1 MLTHECKGNAS
12 YKHLSIKQENIDLYY
27 KNKPR
32 IFATVPLNHFKSFI
46 EDSKV
51 ISQFIADNDKE
62 PCWDGHL
69 YLYADG
75 IRDKEHLQG
84 RVPIQIKGTEVGR
97 FVTKKWKFKLEKAD
111 LKAYLEEPTFFIVCQ
126 VKKDS
131 KERMLFFRELLPD
144 LVNKLL
150 RDMGKNA
157 TRMTLFHPLTED
169 LKEFE
174 DQLMVFLSNSK
185 KMISFA
191 HSKLL
196 SMEEALKKGIKDFSF
211 IAPSKYTDRLQL
223 MKYLSTHS
231 SYIYAK
237 ISKEL
242 DVDMPLSNGP
252 GRFIFQRED
261 DSEVR
266 VGDKVYFKG
275 YHNEIKDGRIIIK
288 IGNVM
293 TINMPMDNTDMK
305 QATVKLTT
313 KAKYLKESI
322 NEAEF
327 GVALNDTGVLSV
339 GMLDLQMKVHEKE
352 YVEELRQKLIRW
364 KELDNMLETLHVT
377 KPFDLTAI
385 TDDQGK
391 LIDLLIE
398 TVGKG
403 NMVNLPGQEATLL
416 LLEIGNIKLLLWCAI
431 GKDGMCAIGDFFDRS
446 IRIAYKISE
455 DETINVSPY
464 SYLQLDKLWEKVD
477 NIDFDNIISSAEE
490 AARQHKYCYM
500 MSNYD
505 VLAMIT
511 AADAL
516 EKTDVERSKK
526 LLEEALKLNDWLI
539 GKEPK
544 DEMRPLHII
553 NKMQIMKRQ
562 RELTADERQM
572 LEDMLNDEFAG
583 DMVKAGVY
591 LLLDRQEEFQQ
602 LFETMQEGE
611 KKSLKEF
618 PIWRFVRESEG
629 V

>member
-1 MLTHECKGNAS
+1 MKIGVKMKKVKDA
-12 YKHLSIKQENIDLYY
+12 IDT
-27 KNKPR
+27 KAIEEK
-32 IFATVPLNHFKSFI
+32 ALNHFKSFI

-339 GMLDLQMKVHEKE
+339 GMLNLQMKVHEKE

-364 KELDNMLETLHVT
+364 KELDNVLEKLHVT

-398 TVGKG
+398 TVGNG
-403 NMVNLPGQEATLL
+403 NMVNLPGQETTLL
-416 LLEIGNIKLLLWCAI
+416 LLEIGNIKLLLWCAV

-446 IRIAYKISE
+446 IRIVYKISE

-490 AARQHKYCYM
+490 AARQHEYCYM

-526 LLEEALKLNDWLI
+526 LLEEALKLDEWLI

-562 RELTADERQM
+562 RELTADERQT

-602 LFETMQEGE
+602 LFETMQEDE
-611 KKSLKEF
+611 KKSVKEF
-618 PIWRFVRESEG
+618 PIWRFVR
-629 V
+629 

>member
-1 MLTHECKGNAS
+1 MEKMKKA
-12 YKHLSIKQENIDLYY
+12 IDT
-27 KNKPR
+27 KAIEEK
-32 IFATVPLNHFKSFI
+32 ALNHFKSFI

-75 IRDKEHLQG
+75 IKDKEHLQG
-84 RVPIQIKGTEVGR
+84 RVPVQIKGTEVDS
-97 FVTKKWKFKLEKAD
+97 FITKKWKYKLEKAD

-131 KERMLFFRELLPD
+131 KDRMLFCRELLPN

-150 RDMGKNA
+150 RDMGKNE
-157 TRMTLFHPLTED
+157 TRKTLFHPLTDD

-191 HSKLL
+191 HSNLL
-196 SMEEALKKGIKDFSF
+196 SMEEALKKGVKEFSF
-211 IAPSKYTDRLQL
+211 IVPAKYADRLQL

-252 GRFIFQRED
+252 GRFIFQRD
-261 DSEVR
+261 DDGEVR
-266 VGDKVYFKG
+266 VGDRVYFKG
-275 YHNEIKDGRIIIK
+275 YHNEIKEGRIIIK

-293 TINMPMDNTDMK
+293 TINMPMDNMDME

-327 GVALNDTGVLSV
+327 GVALNDTGVLSL
-339 GMLDLQMKVHEKE
+339 GKLDLQMNVHEKE
-352 YVEELRQKLIRW
+352 YVEELRQKLMRW
-364 KELDNMLETLHVT
+364 KELENVLDKLHVT

-385 TDDQGK
+385 TDGQGK

-403 NMVNLPGQEATLL
+403 NMVNLPGQESTLL
-416 LLEIGNIKLLLWCAI
+416 FWEISNIKLLLWCAV

-477 NIDFDNIISSAEE
+477 NIDFDSIIASAEE
-490 AARQHKYCYM
+490 AARQHEYCYM

-526 LLEEALKLNDWLI
+526 LLEEALKLDEWLI
-539 GKEPK
+539 EKEIK
-544 DEMRPLHII
+544 DKMKPLHII
-553 NKMQIMKRQ
+553 NKMQILKRQ
-562 RELTADERQM
+562 RELTADERQT
-572 LEDMLNDEFAG
+572 LEDMLNEEFAE

-591 LLLDRQEEFQQ
+591 LLLDRQEDFQQ
-602 LFETMQEGE
+602 LFEKMQEDE
-611 KKSLKEF
+611 KKSVKEF
-618 PIWRFVRESEG
+618 PIWKFVRESEG
-629 V
+629 M

>member
-1 MLTHECKGNAS
+1 M
-12 YKHLSIKQENIDLYY
+12 
-27 KNKPR
+27 
-32 IFATVPLNHFKSFI
+32 
-46 EDSKV
+46 

-196 SMEEALKKGIKDFSF
+196 SMEEVLKKGIKDFSF

-242 DVDMPLSNGP
+242 EVDMPLSNGP

-398 TVGKG
+398 TVGNG
-403 NMVNLPGQEATLL
+403 NMVNLPGQETTLL

-602 LFETMQEGE
+602 LFETMQEDE

>member
-1 MLTHECKGNAS
+1 M
-12 YKHLSIKQENIDLYY
+12 
-27 KNKPR
+27 
-32 IFATVPLNHFKSFI
+32 
-46 EDSKV
+46 

-196 SMEEALKKGIKDFSF
+196 SMEEVLKKGIKDFSF

-242 DVDMPLSNGP
+242 EVDMPLSNGP

-403 NMVNLPGQEATLL
+403 NMVNLPVQEATLL

-431 GKDGMCAIGDFFDRS
+431 GKDGMCAIDDFFDRS

-602 LFETMQEGE
+602 LFETMQEDE

>member
-1 MLTHECKGNAS
+1 MKEAVDTKAIEEKA
-12 YKHLSIKQENIDLYY
+12 
-27 KNKPR
+27 
-32 IFATVPLNHFKSFI
+32 LNHFKSFI

-75 IRDKEHLQG
+75 IKDKEHLQG
-84 RVPIQIKGTEVGR
+84 RVPVQIKGTEVDS
-97 FVTKKWKFKLEKAD
+97 FVTKKWKYKLEKDD

-131 KERMLFFRELLPD
+131 KDRMLFFRELLPD

-150 RDMGKNA
+150 RDMGKNE
-157 TRMTLFHPLTED
+157 TRKTLFHPLTDD

-191 HSKLL
+191 HSNLL
-196 SMEEALKKGIKDFSF
+196 SMEEALKKGIKEFSF
-211 IAPSKYTDRLQL
+211 IVPTKYADRLQL

-252 GRFIFQRED
+252 GRFIFQRD
-261 DSEVR
+261 DDGEVR
-266 VGDKVYFKG
+266 VGDRVYFKG
-275 YHNEIKDGRIIIK
+275 YHNEIKEGRIIIK

-293 TINMPMDNTDMK
+293 TINMPMDNTDME
-305 QATVKLTT
+305 QTTVKLTT

-339 GMLDLQMKVHEKE
+339 GNLDLKMNVHEKE
-352 YVEELRQKLIRW
+352 YVEELRQKLMRW
-364 KELDNMLETLHVT
+364 KELDNVLDKLHVT

-385 TDDQGK
+385 TDGQGK

-403 NMVNLPGQEATLL
+403 NMVNLPGQETTLL
-416 LLEIGNIKLLLWCAI
+416 FGEIGNIKLLLWCAV

-477 NIDFDNIISSAEE
+477 NIDFESIIASAEE
-490 AARQHKYCYM
+490 AARQHEYCYM

-526 LLEEALKLNDWLI
+526 LLEEALKLDEWLI
-539 GKEPK
+539 EKEINDK
-544 DEMRPLHII
+544 MRPLHII
-553 NKMQIMKRQ
+553 NKMQILKRQ
-562 RELTADERQM
+562 RELTADERQT
-572 LEDMLNDEFAG
+572 LEDMLNEEFAE

-591 LLLDRQEEFQQ
+591 LLLDRQGDFQQ
-602 LFETMQEGE
+602 LFEKMQEDE
-611 KKSLKEF
+611 KKSVKEF

-629 V
+629 M

>member
-1 MLTHECKGNAS
+1 MKIGVKMEKVKDA
-12 YKHLSIKQENIDLYY
+12 IDT
-27 KNKPR
+27 KAIEEK
-32 IFATVPLNHFKSFI
+32 ALNHFKSFI

-196 SMEEALKKGIKDFSF
+196 SMEEALKKGVKEFSF
-211 IAPSKYTDRLQL
+211 IAPSKYVDRLQL

-252 GRFIFQRED
+252 GRFIFQRD
-261 DSEVR
+261 DDGEVR

-293 TINMPMDNTDMK
+293 TINMPMDNTDVE

-339 GMLDLQMKVHEKE
+339 GMLNLQMKVHEKE

-364 KELDNMLETLHVT
+364 KELDNVLEKLHVT

-398 TVGKG
+398 TVGNG
-403 NMVNLPGQEATLL
+403 NMVNLPGQETTLL
-416 LLEIGNIKLLLWCAI
+416 LLEIGNIKLLLWCAV

-490 AARQHKYCYM
+490 AARQHEYCYM

-526 LLEEALKLNDWLI
+526 LLEEALKLDEWLI

-562 RELTADERQM
+562 RELTADERQT
-572 LEDMLNDEFAG
+572 LEDMLNNEFAG

-602 LFETMQEGE
+602 LFETMQEDE
-611 KKSLKEF
+611 KKSVKEF

>member
-1 MLTHECKGNAS
+1 
-12 YKHLSIKQENIDLYY
+12 
-27 KNKPR
+27 
-32 IFATVPLNHFKSFI
+32 
-46 EDSKV
+46 
-51 ISQFIADNDKE
+51 
-62 PCWDGHL
+62 
-69 YLYADG
+69 
-75 IRDKEHLQG
+75 
-84 RVPIQIKGTEVGR
+84 
-97 FVTKKWKFKLEKAD
+97 
-111 LKAYLEEPTFFIVCQ
+111 
-126 VKKDS
+126 
-131 KERMLFFRELLPD
+131 
-144 LVNKLL
+144 
-150 RDMGKNA
+150 
-157 TRMTLFHPLTED
+157 
-169 LKEFE
+169 
-174 DQLMVFLSNSK
+174 
-185 KMISFA
+185 
-191 HSKLL
+191 
-196 SMEEALKKGIKDFSF
+196 
-211 IAPSKYTDRLQL
+211 
-223 MKYLSTHS
+223 
-231 SYIYAK
+231 
-237 ISKEL
+237 
-242 DVDMPLSNGP
+242 
-252 GRFIFQRED
+252 
-261 DSEVR
+261 
-266 VGDKVYFKG
+266 
-275 YHNEIKDGRIIIK
+275 
-288 IGNVM
+288 
-293 TINMPMDNTDMK
+293 
-305 QATVKLTT
+305 
-313 KAKYLKESI
+313 
-322 NEAEF
+322 
-327 GVALNDTGVLSV
+327 
-339 GMLDLQMKVHEKE
+339 
-352 YVEELRQKLIRW
+352 
-364 KELDNMLETLHVT
+364 
-377 KPFDLTAI
+377 
-385 TDDQGK
+385 
-391 LIDLLIE
+391 
-398 TVGKG
+398 
-403 NMVNLPGQEATLL
+403 MVNLPGQEATLL

>member
-1 MLTHECKGNAS
+1 MKIGVKMKKVKDA
-12 YKHLSIKQENIDLYY
+12 IDT
-27 KNKPR
+27 KAIEEK
-32 IFATVPLNHFKSFI
+32 ALNHFKSFI

-261 DSEVR
+261 DDSEVR

-364 KELDNMLETLHVT
+364 KELDNVLETLHVT

-572 LEDMLNDEFAG
+572 LEDMLNDEFAE

-602 LFETMQEGE
+602 LFETMQEDE

>member
-1 MLTHECKGNAS
+1 MKE
-12 YKHLSIKQENIDLYY
+12 
-27 KNKPR
+27 
-32 IFATVPLNHFKSFI
+32 TVDTKAIEEKALNHFKSFI

-75 IRDKEHLQG
+75 IKDKEHLQG
-84 RVPIQIKGTEVGR
+84 RVPVQIKGTEVDS
-97 FVTKKWKFKLEKAD
+97 FVTKKWKYKLEKAD
-111 LKAYLEEPTFFIVCQ
+111 LKVYLEEPTFFIVCQ
-126 VKKDS
+126 VKRDS
-131 KERMLFFRELLPD
+131 KDRMLFFRELLPD

-150 RDMGKNA
+150 RDMGKNE
-157 TRMTLFHPLTED
+157 TRKTLFHPLTDD

-191 HSKLL
+191 HSNLL
-196 SMEEALKKGIKDFSF
+196 SMEEALKKGIKEFSF
-211 IAPSKYTDRLQL
+211 IVPTKYADRLQL

-252 GRFIFQRED
+252 GRFIFQRD
-261 DSEVR
+261 DDGEVR
-266 VGDKVYFKG
+266 VGDRVYFKG
-275 YHNEIKDGRIIIK
+275 YHNEIKEGRIIIK

-293 TINMPMDNTDMK
+293 TINMPMDNTDME
-305 QATVKLTT
+305 QTTVKLIT

-339 GMLDLQMKVHEKE
+339 GKLDLKMNVHEKE
-352 YVEELRQKLIRW
+352 YVEELRQKLMRW
-364 KELDNMLETLHVT
+364 KELDNVLDKLHVT

-385 TDDQGK
+385 TDGQGK

-403 NMVNLPGQEATLL
+403 NMVNLPGQETTLL
-416 LLEIGNIKLLLWCAI
+416 FLEIGNIKLLLWCAV

-446 IRIAYKISE
+446 IRIAYKLSE

-477 NIDFDNIISSAEE
+477 NIDFDSIIASAKE
-490 AARQHKYCYM
+490 AARQHEYCYM

-516 EKTDVERSKK
+516 EKTDMERSKK
-526 LLEEALKLNDWLI
+526 LLEEALKLDEWLI
-539 GKEPK
+539 EKEIK
-544 DEMRPLHII
+544 DKMRPLHII
-553 NKMQIMKRQ
+553 NKMQILKRQ
-562 RELTADERQM
+562 RELTADERQT
-572 LEDMLNDEFAG
+572 LEDMLNEEFAE

-591 LLLDRQEEFQQ
+591 LLLDRQEDFQQ
-602 LFETMQEGE
+602 LFEKMQEDE
-611 KKSLKEF
+611 KKSVKEF

-629 V
+629 M

>member
-1 MLTHECKGNAS
+1 MKEAVDTKAIEEKA
-12 YKHLSIKQENIDLYY
+12 
-27 KNKPR
+27 
-32 IFATVPLNHFKSFI
+32 LNHFKSFI

-75 IRDKEHLQG
+75 IKDKEHLQG
-84 RVPIQIKGTEVGR
+84 RVPVQIKGTEVDS
-97 FVTKKWKFKLEKAD
+97 FVTKKWKYKLEKAD

-126 VKKDS
+126 VKRDS
-131 KERMLFFRELLPD
+131 KDRMLFFRELLPD

-150 RDMGKNA
+150 RDMGKNE
-157 TRMTLFHPLTED
+157 TRKTLFHPLTDD

-185 KMISFA
+185 KMIGFA
-191 HSKLL
+191 HSNLL
-196 SMEEALKKGIKDFSF
+196 SMEEALKKGIKEFSF
-211 IAPSKYTDRLQL
+211 IVPTKYADRLQL

-252 GRFIFQRED
+252 GRFIFQRD
-261 DSEVR
+261 DDGEVR
-266 VGDKVYFKG
+266 VGDRVYFKG
-275 YHNEIKDGRIIIK
+275 YHNEIKEGRIIIK

-293 TINMPMDNTDMK
+293 TINMPMDNTDME
-305 QATVKLTT
+305 QTTVKLIT

-327 GVALNDTGVLSV
+327 GVALNETGVLSV
-339 GMLDLQMKVHEKE
+339 GKLDLKMNVHEKE
-352 YVEELRQKLIRW
+352 YVEELRQKLMRW
-364 KELDNMLETLHVT
+364 KELDNVLDKLHVT

-385 TDDQGK
+385 TDGQGK

-403 NMVNLPGQEATLL
+403 NMVNLPGQETTLL
-416 LLEIGNIKLLLWCAI
+416 FWEIGNIKLLLWCAV

-477 NIDFDNIISSAEE
+477 NIDFDSIIASAEE
-490 AARQHKYCYM
+490 AARQHEYCYM

-526 LLEEALKLNDWLI
+526 LLEEALKLDEWLI
-539 GKEPK
+539 EKEIK
-544 DEMRPLHII
+544 DKMRPLHII
-553 NKMQIMKRQ
+553 NKMQILKRQ
-562 RELTADERQM
+562 RELTADERQT
-572 LEDMLNDEFAG
+572 LEDMLNEEFAK

-591 LLLDRQEEFQQ
+591 LLLDRQGDFQQ
-602 LFETMQEGE
+602 IFEKMQEDE
-611 KKSLKEF
+611 KKSVKEF

-629 V
+629 M

>member
-1 MLTHECKGNAS
+1 MEKMKEAVDTKAIEEKA
-12 YKHLSIKQENIDLYY
+12 
-27 KNKPR
+27 
-32 IFATVPLNHFKSFI
+32 LNHFKSFI

-75 IRDKEHLQG
+75 IKDKEHLQG
-84 RVPIQIKGTEVGR
+84 RVPVQIKGTEVDS
-97 FVTKKWKFKLEKAD
+97 FVTKKWKYKLEKAD

-126 VKKDS
+126 VKRDS
-131 KERMLFFRELLPD
+131 KDRMLFFRELLPD

-150 RDMGKNA
+150 RDMGKNE
-157 TRMTLFHPLTED
+157 TRKTLFHPLTDD

-191 HSKLL
+191 HSNLL
-196 SMEEALKKGIKDFSF
+196 SMEEALKKGIKEFSF
-211 IAPSKYTDRLQL
+211 IVPTKYADRLQL

-252 GRFIFQRED
+252 GRFIFQRD
-261 DSEVR
+261 DDGEVR
-266 VGDKVYFKG
+266 VGDRVYFKG
-275 YHNEIKDGRIIIK
+275 YHNEIKEGRIIIK

-293 TINMPMDNTDMK
+293 TINMPMDNTDME
-305 QATVKLTT
+305 QTTVKLTT

-339 GMLDLQMKVHEKE
+339 GNLDLKMNVHEKE
-352 YVEELRQKLIRW
+352 YVEELRQKLMRW
-364 KELDNMLETLHVT
+364 KELDNVLDKLHVT

-385 TDDQGK
+385 TDGQGK

-403 NMVNLPGQEATLL
+403 NMVNLPGQETTLL
-416 LLEIGNIKLLLWCAI
+416 FWEIGNIKLLLWCAV

-477 NIDFDNIISSAEE
+477 NIDFDSIIASAEE
-490 AARQHKYCYM
+490 AARQHEYCYM

-526 LLEEALKLNDWLI
+526 LLEEALKLDEWLI
-539 GKEPK
+539 EKEIK
-544 DEMRPLHII
+544 DKMRPLHII
-553 NKMQIMKRQ
+553 NKMQILKRQ
-562 RELTADERQM
+562 RELTADERQT
-572 LEDMLNDEFAG
+572 LEDMLNEEFAE

-591 LLLDRQEEFQQ
+591 LLLDRQGDFQQ
-602 LFETMQEGE
+602 LFEKMQEDE
-611 KKSLKEF
+611 KKSVKEF

-629 V
+629 M

>member
-1 MLTHECKGNAS
+1 M
-12 YKHLSIKQENIDLYY
+12 
-27 KNKPR
+27 
-32 IFATVPLNHFKSFI
+32 
-46 EDSKV
+46 

-591 LLLDRQEEFQQ
+591 LLLDRQEEFH
-602 LFETMQEGE
+602 LNSAT
-611 KKSLKEF
+611 L
-618 PIWRFVRESEG
+618 
-629 V
+629 

>member
-1 MLTHECKGNAS
+1 MKIGVKMEKVKDA
-12 YKHLSIKQENIDLYY
+12 IDT
-27 KNKPR
+27 KAIEEK
-32 IFATVPLNHFKSFI
+32 ALNHFKSFI

-196 SMEEALKKGIKDFSF
+196 SMEEALKKGVKEFSF
-211 IAPSKYTDRLQL
+211 IAPSKYVDRLQL

-252 GRFIFQRED
+252 GRFIFQRD
-261 DSEVR
+261 DDGEVR

-293 TINMPMDNTDMK
+293 TINMPMDNTDVE

-322 NEAEF
+322 NETEF

-339 GMLDLQMKVHEKE
+339 GMLNLQMKVHEKE

-364 KELDNMLETLHVT
+364 KELDNVLEKLHVT

-398 TVGKG
+398 TVGNG
-403 NMVNLPGQEATLL
+403 NMVNLPGQETTLL
-416 LLEIGNIKLLLWCAI
+416 LLEIGNIKLLLWCAV

-490 AARQHKYCYM
+490 AARQHEYCYM

-526 LLEEALKLNDWLI
+526 LIEEALKLDEWLI

-562 RELTADERQM
+562 RELTADERQT

-602 LFETMQEGE
+602 LFETMQEDE
-611 KKSLKEF
+611 KKSVKEF

>member
-1 MLTHECKGNAS
+1 MKIGVKMKKVKDA
-12 YKHLSIKQENIDLYY
+12 IDT
-27 KNKPR
+27 KAIEEK
-32 IFATVPLNHFKSFI
+32 ALNHFKSFI

-196 SMEEALKKGIKDFSF
+196 SMEEALKKGVKEFSF
-211 IAPSKYTDRLQL
+211 IAPSKYVDRLQL

-252 GRFIFQRED
+252 GRFIFQRD
-261 DSEVR
+261 DDGEVR

-293 TINMPMDNTDMK
+293 TINMPMDNTDVE

-339 GMLDLQMKVHEKE
+339 GMLNLQMKVHEKE

-364 KELDNMLETLHVT
+364 KELDNVLEKLHVT

-398 TVGKG
+398 TVGNG
-403 NMVNLPGQEATLL
+403 NMVNLPEQETTLL
-416 LLEIGNIKLLLWCAI
+416 LLEIGNIKLLLWCAV

-526 LLEEALKLNDWLI
+526 LLEEALKLDDWLI

-562 RELTADERQM
+562 RELTADERQT

-602 LFETMQEGE
+602 LFETMQEDE
-611 KKSLKEF
+611 KKSVKEF

-629 V
+629 M

>member
-1 MLTHECKGNAS
+1 MKEPVDTKAIEEKA
-12 YKHLSIKQENIDLYY
+12 
-27 KNKPR
+27 
-32 IFATVPLNHFKSFI
+32 LNHFKSFI

-84 RVPIQIKGTEVGR
+84 RVPVQIKGIEVGR
-97 FVTKKWKFKLEKAD
+97 FVTKKWKYKLEKAD

-157 TRMTLFHPLTED
+157 TKKTLFHPLTDD

-191 HSKLL
+191 HSNLL
-196 SMEEALKKGIKDFSF
+196 SMEEALKKGIKEFSF
-211 IAPSKYTDRLQL
+211 IVPTKYADRLQL

-252 GRFIFQRED
+252 GRFIFQRD
-261 DSEVR
+261 DDGEVR
-266 VGDKVYFKG
+266 VGDRVYFKG
-275 YHNEIKDGRIIIK
+275 YHNEIKEGRIIIK

-293 TINMPMDNTDMK
+293 TINMPMDNTDME
-305 QATVKLTT
+305 QTTVKLIT

-339 GMLDLQMKVHEKE
+339 GKLDLKMNVHEKE
-352 YVEELRQKLIRW
+352 YVEELRQKLMRW
-364 KELDNMLETLHVT
+364 KELDNVLDKLHVT

-385 TDDQGK
+385 TDGQGK
-391 LIDLLIE
+391 FIDLLIE

-403 NMVNLPGQEATLL
+403 NMVNLPGQETTLL
-416 LLEIGNIKLLLWCAI
+416 FWEIGNIKLLLWCAV

-477 NIDFDNIISSAEE
+477 NIDFDSIIASAEE
-490 AARQHKYCYM
+490 AARQHEYCYM
-500 MSNYD
+500 MSNHD

-516 EKTDVERSKK
+516 EKTDVERSNK
-526 LLEEALKLNDWLI
+526 LLEEALKLDEWLI
-539 GKEPK
+539 EKEIK
-544 DEMRPLHII
+544 DKMRPLHII
-553 NKMQIMKRQ
+553 NKMQILKRQ
-562 RELTADERQM
+562 RELTADERQT
-572 LEDMLNDEFAG
+572 LEDMLNEEFAE

-591 LLLDRQEEFQQ
+591 LLLDRQGDFQQ
-602 LFETMQEGE
+602 LFEKMQEDE
-611 KKSLKEF
+611 KKSVKEF

-629 V
+629 M

>member
-1 MLTHECKGNAS
+1 MKIGVKMKKVKDA
-12 YKHLSIKQENIDLYY
+12 IDT
-27 KNKPR
+27 KAIEEK
-32 IFATVPLNHFKSFI
+32 ALNHFKSFI

-266 VGDKVYFKG
+266 VGDNVYFKG

-293 TINMPMDNTDMK
+293 TINMPMDNTDVE

-339 GMLDLQMKVHEKE
+339 GMLNLQMKVHEKE

-364 KELDNMLETLHVT
+364 KELDNVLEKLHVT

-398 TVGKG
+398 TVGNG
-403 NMVNLPGQEATLL
+403 NMVNLPGQETTLL
-416 LLEIGNIKLLLWCAI
+416 LLEIGNIKLLLWCAV

-490 AARQHKYCYM
+490 AARQHEYCYM

-526 LLEEALKLNDWLI
+526 LLEEALKLDEWLI

-562 RELTADERQM
+562 RELTADERQT

-602 LFETMQEGE
+602 LFETMQEDE
-611 KKSLKEF
+611 KKSVKEF

>member
-1 MLTHECKGNAS
+1 MKIGVKMKKVKDA
-12 YKHLSIKQENIDLYY
+12 IDT
-27 KNKPR
+27 KAIEEK
-32 IFATVPLNHFKSFI
+32 ALNHFKSFI

-211 IAPSKYTDRLQL
+211 IAPSKYVDRLQL

-252 GRFIFQRED
+252 GRFIFQRD
-261 DSEVR
+261 DDGEVR

-293 TINMPMDNTDMK
+293 TINMPMDNTDVE

-339 GMLDLQMKVHEKE
+339 GMLNLQMKVHEKE

-364 KELDNMLETLHVT
+364 KELDNVLEKLHVT

-398 TVGKG
+398 TVGNG
-403 NMVNLPGQEATLL
+403 NMVNLPGQETTLL
-416 LLEIGNIKLLLWCAI
+416 LLEIGNIKLLLWCAV

-572 LEDMLNDEFAG
+572 LEDMLNDEFAE

-602 LFETMQEGE
+602 LFETMQEDE

-618 PIWRFVRESEG
+618 PIWRFVRESGG

>member
-1 MLTHECKGNAS
+1 MKSGVQMKKVKEA
-12 YKHLSIKQENIDLYY
+12 IDT
-27 KNKPR
+27 KAIEEK
-32 IFATVPLNHFKSFI
+32 ALNHFKSFI
-46 EDSKV
+46 ENSKV
-51 ISQFIADNDKE
+51 ISQFITDNDKE
-62 PCWDGHL
+62 PCWDGQL

-84 RVPIQIKGTEVGR
+84 RVPVQIKGTEVGS
-97 FVTKKWKFKLEKAD
+97 FVTKKWKYKLEKAD

-131 KERMLFFRELLPD
+131 KERMLFFRELLD

-157 TRMTLFHPLTED
+157 TKMTLFHPLTDD

-185 KMISFA
+185 KMISFV
-191 HSKLL
+191 HSNLL

-211 IAPSKYTDRLQL
+211 IAPSKYADRLQL

-252 GRFIFQRED
+252 GRFIFQRD
-261 DSEVR
+261 DDGEVR
-266 VGDKVYFKG
+266 VEDKVYFKG

-293 TINMPMDNTDMK
+293 TINMSMDNTDMG

-313 KAKYLKESI
+313 TAKYLKESI

-364 KELDNMLETLHVT
+364 KELDNVLDKLHVT
-377 KPFDLTAI
+377 KPFDLTTI
-385 TDDQGK
+385 TDSQGE
-391 LIDLLIE
+391 LIGLLIE

-416 LLEIGNIKLLLWCAI
+416 LWEIGNIELLLWCAV
-431 GKDGMCAIGDFFDRS
+431 GKDGMCAIGDFFDMS

-455 DETINVSPY
+455 DETINVTPY

-477 NIDFDNIISSAEE
+477 NVDFDNIIASAEE
-490 AARQHKYCYM
+490 AARQHEYCYM

-516 EKTDVERSKK
+516 EKIDIERSKK
-526 LLEEALKLNDWLI
+526 LLEKALKLNEWLI
-539 GKEPK
+539 EKEPK

-562 RELTADERQM
+562 RELTADECQILENM
-572 LEDMLNDEFAG
+572 LDDEFAE

-591 LLLDRQEEFQQ
+591 LLLDRKEDFQQ
-602 LFETMQEGE
+602 LFEMMQEDE
-611 KKSLKEF
+611 KKSVKGF
-618 PIWRFVRESEG
+618 PIWRFV
-629 V
+629 

>member
-1 MLTHECKGNAS
+1 MKEAVDTKAIEEKA
-12 YKHLSIKQENIDLYY
+12 
-27 KNKPR
+27 
-32 IFATVPLNHFKSFI
+32 LNHFKSFI

-75 IRDKEHLQG
+75 IKDKEHLQG
-84 RVPIQIKGTEVGR
+84 RVPVQIKGTEVDS
-97 FVTKKWKFKLEKAD
+97 FVTKKWKYKLEKAD

-126 VKKDS
+126 VKRDS
-131 KERMLFFRELLPD
+131 KDRMLFFRELLPD

-150 RDMGKNA
+150 RDMGKNE
-157 TRMTLFHPLTED
+157 TRKTLFHPLTDD

-191 HSKLL
+191 HSNLL
-196 SMEEALKKGIKDFSF
+196 SMEEALKKGIKEFSF
-211 IAPSKYTDRLQL
+211 IVPTKYADRLQL
-223 MKYLSTHS
+223 MKYLSTHN

-252 GRFIFQRED
+252 GRFIFQRD
-261 DSEVR
+261 DDGEVR
-266 VGDKVYFKG
+266 VGDRVYFKG
-275 YHNEIKDGRIIIK
+275 YHNEIKEGRIIIK

-293 TINMPMDNTDMK
+293 TINMPMDNTDME
-305 QATVKLTT
+305 QTTVKLIT

-339 GMLDLQMKVHEKE
+339 GKLDLKMNVHEKE
-352 YVEELRQKLIRW
+352 YVEELHQKLMRW
-364 KELDNMLETLHVT
+364 KELDNVLDKLHVT

-385 TDDQGK
+385 TDGQGK

-403 NMVNLPGQEATLL
+403 NMVNLPGQETTLL
-416 LLEIGNIKLLLWCAI
+416 FWEIGNIKLLLWCAV

-477 NIDFDNIISSAEE
+477 NIYFDSIIASAEE
-490 AARQHKYCYM
+490 ASRQHEYCYM

-516 EKTDVERSKK
+516 EKTYVERSKK
-526 LLEEALKLNDWLI
+526 LLEEALKLDEWLI
-539 GKEPK
+539 EKEIK
-544 DEMRPLHII
+544 DKMRPLHII
-553 NKMQIMKRQ
+553 NKMQILKRQ
-562 RELTADERQM
+562 RELTADERQT
-572 LEDMLNDEFAG
+572 LEDMLNEEFAE

-591 LLLDRQEEFQQ
+591 LLLDRQGDFQQ
-602 LFETMQEGE
+602 LYEKMQEDE
-611 KKSLKEF
+611 KKSVKEF

-629 V
+629 M

>member
-1 MLTHECKGNAS
+1 MEKMKEAVDTKAIEEKA
-12 YKHLSIKQENIDLYY
+12 
-27 KNKPR
+27 
-32 IFATVPLNHFKSFI
+32 LNHFKSFI

-75 IRDKEHLQG
+75 IKDKEHLQG
-84 RVPIQIKGTEVGR
+84 RVPVQIKGTEVDS
-97 FVTKKWKFKLEKAD
+97 FVTKKWKYKLEKAD

-126 VKKDS
+126 VKRDS
-131 KERMLFFRELLPD
+131 KDRMLFFRELLPD

-150 RDMGKNA
+150 RDMGKNE
-157 TRMTLFHPLTED
+157 TRKTLFHPLTDD

-191 HSKLL
+191 HSNLL
-196 SMEEALKKGIKDFSF
+196 SMEEALKKGIKEFSF
-211 IAPSKYTDRLQL
+211 IVPTKYADRLQL

-252 GRFIFQRED
+252 GRFIFQRD
-261 DSEVR
+261 DDGEVR
-266 VGDKVYFKG
+266 VGDRVYFKG
-275 YHNEIKDGRIIIK
+275 YHNEIKEGRIIIK

-293 TINMPMDNTDMK
+293 TINMPMDNTDME
-305 QATVKLTT
+305 QTTVKLIT

-339 GMLDLQMKVHEKE
+339 GKLDLKMNVHEKE
-352 YVEELRQKLIRW
+352 YVEELRQKLMRW
-364 KELDNMLETLHVT
+364 KELDNVLDKLHVT

-385 TDDQGK
+385 TDGQGK

-403 NMVNLPGQEATLL
+403 NMVNLPGQETTLL
-416 LLEIGNIKLLLWCAI
+416 FGEIGNIKLLLWCAV

-455 DETINVSPY
+455 DETINVSSY

-477 NIDFDNIISSAEE
+477 NIDFDSIIASAEE
-490 AARQHKYCYM
+490 AARQHEYCYM

-526 LLEEALKLNDWLI
+526 LLEEALKLDEWLI
-539 GKEPK
+539 EKEIK
-544 DEMRPLHII
+544 DKMRPLHII
-553 NKMQIMKRQ
+553 NKMQILKRQ
-562 RELTADERQM
+562 RELTADERQT
-572 LEDMLNDEFAG
+572 LEDMLNEDFAE

-591 LLLDRQEEFQQ
+591 LLLDRQGDFQQ
-602 LFETMQEGE
+602 LFEKMQEDE
-611 KKSLKEF
+611 KKSVKEF

-629 V
+629 M

>member
-1 MLTHECKGNAS
+1 MKIGVKMKKVKDA
-12 YKHLSIKQENIDLYY
+12 IDT
-27 KNKPR
+27 KAIEEK
-32 IFATVPLNHFKSFI
+32 ALNHFKSFI

-391 LIDLLIE
+391 LINLLIE

-602 LFETMQEGE
+602 LFETMQEDE

-618 PIWRFVRESEG
+618 PIWRFVRESEE

>member
-1 MLTHECKGNAS
+1 MKIGVKMEKVKDA
-12 YKHLSIKQENIDLYY
+12 IDT
-27 KNKPR
+27 KAIEEK
-32 IFATVPLNHFKSFI
+32 ALNHFKSFI

-97 FVTKKWKFKLEKAD
+97 FVTKKGKFKLEKAD
-111 LKAYLEEPTFFIVCQ
+111 LKVYLEEPTFFIVCQ

-196 SMEEALKKGIKDFSF
+196 SMEEALKKGVKEFSF
-211 IAPSKYTDRLQL
+211 IAPSKYVDRLQL

-252 GRFIFQRED
+252 GRFIFQRDD

-293 TINMPMDNTDMK
+293 TINMPMDNTDVE

-339 GMLDLQMKVHEKE
+339 GMLNLQMKVHEKE

-364 KELDNMLETLHVT
+364 KELDNVLEKLHVT

-398 TVGKG
+398 TVGNG
-403 NMVNLPGQEATLL
+403 NMVNLPEQETTLL
-416 LLEIGNIKLLLWCAI
+416 LLEIGNIKLLLWCAV

-490 AARQHKYCYM
+490 AARQHEYCYM

-526 LLEEALKLNDWLI
+526 LLEEALKLDEWLI

-562 RELTADERQM
+562 RELTADERQT
-572 LEDMLNDEFAG
+572 LEDMLNNEFAG

-602 LFETMQEGE
+602 LFETMQEDE
-611 KKSLKEF
+611 KKSVKEF

>member
-1 MLTHECKGNAS
+1 MKIGVKMKKVKDA
-12 YKHLSIKQENIDLYY
+12 IDT
-27 KNKPR
+27 KAIEEK
-32 IFATVPLNHFKSFI
+32 ALNHFKSFI

-339 GMLDLQMKVHEKE
+339 GMLNLQMKVHEKE

-364 KELDNMLETLHVT
+364 KELDNVLEKLHVT

-398 TVGKG
+398 TVGNG
-403 NMVNLPGQEATLL
+403 NMVNLPGQETTLL
-416 LLEIGNIKLLLWCAI
+416 LLEIGNIKLLLWCAV

-446 IRIAYKISE
+446 IRIVYKISE

-490 AARQHKYCYM
+490 AARQHEYCYM

-526 LLEEALKLNDWLI
+526 LLEEALKLDEWLI

-562 RELTADERQM
+562 RELTADERQT

-602 LFETMQEGE
+602 LFETMQEDE
-611 KKSLKEF
+611 KKSVKEF

-629 V
+629 M

>member
-1 MLTHECKGNAS
+1 MSRSKEET
-12 YKHLSIKQENIDLYY
+12 IDT
-27 KNKPR
+27 KAIEEK
-32 IFATVPLNHFKSFI
+32 ALNHFKTFI

-51 ISQFIADNDKE
+51 ISQYLDDNDKE

-84 RVPIQIKGTEVGR
+84 RVPVQIKGTEVGQIKK
-97 FVTKKWKFKLEKAD
+97 KKWKFKLEKAD

-126 VKKDS
+126 VKKNS
-131 KERMLFFRELLPD
+131 KERRLFFRELLPD

-211 IAPSKYTDRLQL
+211 IAPSKYADRLQL

-242 DVDMPLSNGP
+242 DIDMPLSNGP
-252 GRFIFQRED
+252 GRFIFQRD
-261 DSEVR
+261 DDGEVR

-275 YHNEIKDGRIIIK
+275 YHNEIKDGRIFIK

-293 TINMPMDNTDMK
+293 TINMPMDNTDIE

-339 GMLDLQMKVHEKE
+339 GMIDLQMRVHEKE

-364 KELDNMLETLHVT
+364 KELDNVLDKLHVT

-385 TDDQGK
+385 TDNQGK
-391 LIDLLIE
+391 LIDILIE

-416 LLEIGNIKLLLWCAI
+416 LWEIGNIKLLLWCEV

-477 NIDFDNIISSAEE
+477 NIDFDNIVASAEE
-490 AARQHKYCYM
+490 AARQHEYCYM

-526 LLEEALKLNDWLI
+526 LLEEALKLDEWLI

-562 RELTADERQM
+562 RDLTADECQT
-572 LEDMLNDEFAG
+572 LEDMLNDEFARN
-583 DMVKAGVY
+583 MAKAGVY
-591 LLLDRQEEFQQ
+591 LLLDRKEDFQQ
-602 LFETMQEGE
+602 LFETMQEDE
-611 KKSLKEF
+611 KKSVKEF
-618 PIWRFVRESEG
+618 PIWRFV
-629 V
+629 

>member
-1 MLTHECKGNAS
+1 MEKMKEAVDTKAIEEKA
-12 YKHLSIKQENIDLYY
+12 
-27 KNKPR
+27 
-32 IFATVPLNHFKSFI
+32 LNHFKSFI

-75 IRDKEHLQG
+75 IKDKEHLQG
-84 RVPIQIKGTEVGR
+84 RVPVQIKGTEVDS
-97 FVTKKWKFKLEKAD
+97 FVTKKWKYKLEKAD

-126 VKKDS
+126 VKRDS
-131 KERMLFFRELLPD
+131 KDRMLFFRELLPD

-150 RDMGKNA
+150 RDMGKNE
-157 TRMTLFHPLTED
+157 TRKTLFHPLTDD

-191 HSKLL
+191 HSNLL
-196 SMEEALKKGIKDFSF
+196 SMEEALKKGIKEFSF
-211 IAPSKYTDRLQL
+211 IVPTKYADRLQL

-252 GRFIFQRED
+252 GRFIFQRD
-261 DSEVR
+261 DDGEVR
-266 VGDKVYFKG
+266 VGDRVYFKG
-275 YHNEIKDGRIIIK
+275 YHNEIKEGRIIIK

-293 TINMPMDNTDMK
+293 TINMPMDNTDME
-305 QATVKLTT
+305 QTTVKLIT

-339 GMLDLQMKVHEKE
+339 GKLDLKMNVHEKE
-352 YVEELRQKLIRW
+352 YVEELRQKLMRW
-364 KELDNMLETLHVT
+364 KELDNVLDKLHVT

-385 TDDQGK
+385 TDGQGK
-391 LIDLLIE
+391 LIELLIE

-403 NMVNLPGQEATLL
+403 NMVNLPGQETTLL
-416 LLEIGNIKLLLWCAI
+416 FWEIGNIKLLLWCAV

-477 NIDFDNIISSAEE
+477 NIDFDSIIASAEE
-490 AARQHKYCYM
+490 AARQHGYCYM

-526 LLEEALKLNDWLI
+526 LLEEALKLDEWLI
-539 GKEPK
+539 EKEIK
-544 DEMRPLHII
+544 DKMRLLHII
-553 NKMQIMKRQ
+553 NKMQILKRQ
-562 RELTADERQM
+562 RELTADERQT
-572 LEDMLNDEFAG
+572 LEDMLNEEFAE

-591 LLLDRQEEFQQ
+591 LLLDRQGDFQQ
-602 LFETMQEGE
+602 LFEKMQEDE
-611 KKSLKEF
+611 KKSVKEF

-629 V
+629 M

>member
-1 MLTHECKGNAS
+1 M
-12 YKHLSIKQENIDLYY
+12 
-27 KNKPR
+27 
-32 IFATVPLNHFKSFI
+32 
-46 EDSKV
+46 

-196 SMEEALKKGIKDFSF
+196 SMEEVLKKGIKDFSF

-231 SYIYAK
+231 SSIYAK

-242 DVDMPLSNGP
+242 EVDMPLSNGP

-403 NMVNLPGQEATLL
+403 NMVNLPVQEATLL

-602 LFETMQEGE
+602 LFETMQEDE

>member
-1 MLTHECKGNAS
+1 MKIGVKMEKVKDA
-12 YKHLSIKQENIDLYY
+12 IDT
-27 KNKPR
+27 KAIEEK
-32 IFATVPLNHFKSFI
+32 ALNHFKSFI

-196 SMEEALKKGIKDFSF
+196 SMEEALKKGVKEFSF
-211 IAPSKYTDRLQL
+211 IAPSKYVDRLQL

-252 GRFIFQRED
+252 GRFIFQRD
-261 DSEVR
+261 DDGEVR

-293 TINMPMDNTDMK
+293 TINMPMDNTDVE

-339 GMLDLQMKVHEKE
+339 GMLNLQMKVHEKE

-364 KELDNMLETLHVT
+364 KELDNVLEKLHVT

-398 TVGKG
+398 TIGNG
-403 NMVNLPGQEATLL
+403 NMVNLPGQETTLL
-416 LLEIGNIKLLLWCAI
+416 LLEIGNIKLLLWCAV

-490 AARQHKYCYM
+490 AARQHEYCYM

-526 LLEEALKLNDWLI
+526 LLEEALKLDEWLI

-562 RELTADERQM
+562 RELTADERQT

-602 LFETMQEGE
+602 LFETMQEDE
-611 KKSLKEF
+611 KKSVNEF

>member
-1 MLTHECKGNAS
+1 MKIGVKMEKVKDA
-12 YKHLSIKQENIDLYY
+12 IDT
-27 KNKPR
+27 KAIEEK
-32 IFATVPLNHFKSFI
+32 ALNHFKSFI

-196 SMEEALKKGIKDFSF
+196 SMEEALKKGVKEFSF
-211 IAPSKYTDRLQL
+211 IAPSKYVDRLQL

-252 GRFIFQRED
+252 GRFIFQRD
-261 DSEVR
+261 DDGEVR

-293 TINMPMDNTDMK
+293 TINMPMDNTDVE

-339 GMLDLQMKVHEKE
+339 GMLNLQMKVHEKE

-364 KELDNMLETLHVT
+364 KELDNVLEKLHVT

-398 TVGKG
+398 TVGNG
-403 NMVNLPGQEATLL
+403 NMVNLPGQETTLL
-416 LLEIGNIKLLLWCAI
+416 LLEIGNIKLLLWCAV

-490 AARQHKYCYM
+490 AARQHEYCYM

-526 LLEEALKLNDWLI
+526 LLEEALKLDEWLI

-562 RELTADERQM
+562 RELTADERQT
-572 LEDMLNDEFAG
+572 LEDMLNNEFAG
-583 DMVKAGVY
+583 DMVKAGVTY
-591 LLLDRQEEFQQ
+591 P
-602 LFETMQEGE
+602 
-611 KKSLKEF
+611 KKT
-618 PIWRFVRESEG
+618 
-629 V
+629 

>member
-1 MLTHECKGNAS
+1 MKIGVKMKKVKDA
-12 YKHLSIKQENIDLYY
+12 IDT
-27 KNKPR
+27 KAIEEK
-32 IFATVPLNHFKSFI
+32 ALNHFKSFI

-275 YHNEIKDGRIIIK
+275 YQNEIKDGRIIIK

>member
-1 MLTHECKGNAS
+1 MKKMKDAIDTK
-12 YKHLSIKQENIDLYY
+12 SIEEK
-27 KNKPR
+27 
-32 IFATVPLNHFKSFI
+32 ALNHFKSFI

-157 TRMTLFHPLTED
+157 TRMTLFHPLTDD

-191 HSKLL
+191 HSNLL

-293 TINMPMDNTDMK
+293 TINMPMDNTDME
-305 QATVKLTT
+305 QATVKFTT

-339 GMLDLQMKVHEKE
+339 GMLDLQMKVHEKK
-352 YVEELRQKLIRW
+352 YVEELRQKLKRW
-364 KELDNMLETLHVT
+364 KELDNVLEKLHVT

-385 TDDQGK
+385 TDGQGK

-403 NMVNLPGQEATLL
+403 NTVNIPGQEATLL
-416 LLEIGNIKLLLWCAI
+416 LWEIGNIELLLWCAV

-446 IRIAYKISE
+446 IGIEYKISI

-477 NIDFDNIISSAEE
+477 NIDFDNMIASAEE
-490 AARQHKYCYM
+490 AARQHEYCYM

-539 GKEPK
+539 RKEPK

-562 RELTADERQM
+562 RELTADERQT
-572 LEDMLNDEFAG
+572 LEEMLNDEFAG

-602 LFETMQEGE
+602 LFETMQEDK

>member
-1 MLTHECKGNAS
+1 MEKMKEAVDTKAIEEKA
-12 YKHLSIKQENIDLYY
+12 
-27 KNKPR
+27 
-32 IFATVPLNHFKSFI
+32 LNHFKSFI

-75 IRDKEHLQG
+75 IKDKEHLQG
-84 RVPIQIKGTEVGR
+84 RVPVQIKGTEVDS
-97 FVTKKWKFKLEKAD
+97 FVTKKWKYKLEKAD

-126 VKKDS
+126 VKRDS
-131 KERMLFFRELLPD
+131 KDRMLFFRELLPD

-150 RDMGKNA
+150 RDMGKNE
-157 TRMTLFHPLTED
+157 TRKTLFHPLTDD

-191 HSKLL
+191 HSNLL
-196 SMEEALKKGIKDFSF
+196 SMEEALKKGIKEFSF
-211 IAPSKYTDRLQL
+211 IVPTKYADRLQL

-252 GRFIFQRED
+252 GRFIFQRD
-261 DSEVR
+261 DDGEVR
-266 VGDKVYFKG
+266 VGDRVYFKG
-275 YHNEIKDGRIIIK
+275 YHNEIKEGRIIIK

-293 TINMPMDNTDMK
+293 TINMPMDNTDME
-305 QATVKLTT
+305 QTTVKLIT

-339 GMLDLQMKVHEKE
+339 GKLDLKMNVHEKE
-352 YVEELRQKLIRW
+352 YVEELRQKLMRW
-364 KELDNMLETLHVT
+364 KELDNVLDKLHVT

-385 TDDQGK
+385 TDGQGK
-391 LIDLLIE
+391 LIELLIE

-403 NMVNLPGQEATLL
+403 NMVNLPGQETTLL
-416 LLEIGNIKLLLWCAI
+416 FWEIGNIKLLLWCAV

-477 NIDFDNIISSAEE
+477 NIDFDSIIASAEE
-490 AARQHKYCYM
+490 AARQHEYCYM

-526 LLEEALKLNDWLI
+526 LLEEALKLDEWLI
-539 GKEPK
+539 EKEIK
-544 DEMRPLHII
+544 DKMRPLHII
-553 NKMQIMKRQ
+553 NKMQILKRQ
-562 RELTADERQM
+562 RELTADERQT
-572 LEDMLNDEFAG
+572 LEDMLNEEFAE

-591 LLLDRQEEFQQ
+591 LLLDRQGDFQQ
-602 LFETMQEGE
+602 LFEKMQEDE
-611 KKSLKEF
+611 KKSVKEF

-629 V
+629 M

>member
-1 MLTHECKGNAS
+1 MKIGVKMEKVKDA
-12 YKHLSIKQENIDLYY
+12 IDTKAIEEKAL
-27 KNKPR
+27 K
-32 IFATVPLNHFKSFI
+32 HFKSFI

-196 SMEEALKKGIKDFSF
+196 SMEEALKKGVKEFSF
-211 IAPSKYTDRLQL
+211 IAPSKYVDRLQL

-252 GRFIFQRED
+252 GRFIFQRD
-261 DSEVR
+261 DDGEVR

-293 TINMPMDNTDMK
+293 TINMPMDNTDVE

-339 GMLDLQMKVHEKE
+339 GMLNLQMKVHEKE

-364 KELDNMLETLHVT
+364 KELDNVLEKLHVT

-398 TVGKG
+398 TVGNG
-403 NMVNLPGQEATLL
+403 NMVNLPGQETTLL
-416 LLEIGNIKLLLWCAI
+416 LLEIGNIKLLLWCAV

-490 AARQHKYCYM
+490 AARQHEYCYM

-526 LLEEALKLNDWLI
+526 LLEEALKLDEWLI

-562 RELTADERQM
+562 RELTADERQT
-572 LEDMLNDEFAG
+572 LEDMLNNEFAG

-602 LFETMQEGE
+602 LFETMQEDE
-611 KKSLKEF
+611 KKSVKEF

>member
-1 MLTHECKGNAS
+1 MKIGVKMKKVKDA
-12 YKHLSIKQENIDLYY
+12 IDT
-27 KNKPR
+27 KAIEEK
-32 IFATVPLNHFKSFI
+32 ALNHFKSFI

-196 SMEEALKKGIKDFSF
+196 SMEEVLKKGIKDFSF

-403 NMVNLPGQEATLL
+403 NMVNLPVQEATLL

-572 LEDMLNDEFAG
+572 LEDMLNDEFAR

>member
-1 MLTHECKGNAS
+1 MKIGVKMEKVKDA
-12 YKHLSIKQENIDLYY
+12 IDT
-27 KNKPR
+27 KAIEEK
-32 IFATVPLNHFKSFI
+32 ALNHFKSFI

-84 RVPIQIKGTEVGR
+84 RVPVQIKGTEVGR

-111 LKAYLEEPTFFIVCQ
+111 LNAYLEEPTFFIVCQ

-157 TRMTLFHPLTED
+157 ARMTLFHPLTED

-211 IAPSKYTDRLQL
+211 IAPSKYANRLQL

-252 GRFIFQRED
+252 GRFIFQRD
-261 DSEVR
+261 DDGEVR

-275 YHNEIKDGRIIIK
+275 YHNEIKDGRLIIK

-293 TINMPMDNTDMK
+293 TINMPMDNTDLE

-322 NEAEF
+322 NETEF

-352 YVEELRQKLIRW
+352 YVEELRQKLIQW
-364 KELDNMLETLHVT
+364 KELDNVLEKLHVT

-403 NMVNLPGQEATLL
+403 NMVNLPGQEATML
-416 LLEIGNIKLLLWCAI
+416 LLEIGNIKLLLWCAV
-431 GKDGMCAIGDFFDRS
+431 GKNGMCAIGDFFDRS

-490 AARQHKYCYM
+490 AARQHEYCYM

-511 AADAL
+511 AADEL
-516 EKTDVERSKK
+516 EKTDEERSKK
-526 LLEEALKLNDWLI
+526 LLEEALKLDEWLI

-553 NKMQIMKRQ
+553 NKIQIMKRQ
-562 RELTADERQM
+562 RELTADERQT

-602 LFETMQEGE
+602 LFETMQEDE
-611 KKSLKEF
+611 KKSVKEF

>member
-1 MLTHECKGNAS
+1 MKEAVDTKAIEEKA
-12 YKHLSIKQENIDLYY
+12 
-27 KNKPR
+27 
-32 IFATVPLNHFKSFI
+32 LNHFKSFI

-75 IRDKEHLQG
+75 IKDKEHLQG
-84 RVPIQIKGTEVGR
+84 RVPVQIKGTEVDS
-97 FVTKKWKFKLEKAD
+97 FVTKKWKYKLEKAD

-126 VKKDS
+126 VKRDS
-131 KERMLFFRELLPD
+131 KDRMLFFRELLPD

-150 RDMGKNA
+150 RDMGKNE
-157 TRMTLFHPLTED
+157 TRKTLFHPLTDD

-191 HSKLL
+191 HSNLL
-196 SMEEALKKGIKDFSF
+196 SMEEALKKGIKEFSF
-211 IAPSKYTDRLQL
+211 IVPTKYADRLQL

-252 GRFIFQRED
+252 GRFIFQRD
-261 DSEVR
+261 DDGEVR
-266 VGDKVYFKG
+266 VGDRVYFKG
-275 YHNEIKDGRIIIK
+275 YHNEIKEGRIIIK

-293 TINMPMDNTDMK
+293 TINMPMDNTDME
-305 QATVKLTT
+305 QTTVKLIT

-339 GMLDLQMKVHEKE
+339 GKLDLKMNVHEKE
-352 YVEELRQKLIRW
+352 YVEELRQKLMRW
-364 KELDNMLETLHVT
+364 KELDNVLDKLHVT

-385 TDDQGK
+385 TDGQGK
-391 LIDLLIE
+391 LIELLIE

-403 NMVNLPGQEATLL
+403 NMVNLPGQETTLL
-416 LLEIGNIKLLLWCAI
+416 FWEIGNIKLLLWCAV

-477 NIDFDNIISSAEE
+477 NIDFDSIIASAEE
-490 AARQHKYCYM
+490 AARQHEYCYM

-526 LLEEALKLNDWLI
+526 LLEEALKLDEWLI
-539 GKEPK
+539 EKEIK
-544 DEMRPLHII
+544 DKMRPLHII
-553 NKMQIMKRQ
+553 NKMQILKRQ
-562 RELTADERQM
+562 RELTADERQT
-572 LEDMLNDEFAG
+572 LEDMLNEEFAE

-591 LLLDRQEEFQQ
+591 LLLDRQGDFQQ
-602 LFETMQEGE
+602 LFEKMQEDE
-611 KKSLKEF
+611 KKSVKEF

-629 V
+629 M

>member
-1 MLTHECKGNAS
+1 MKIGVKMEKVKDA
-12 YKHLSIKQENIDLYY
+12 IDT
-27 KNKPR
+27 KAIEEK
-32 IFATVPLNHFKSFI
+32 ALNHFKSFI

-111 LKAYLEEPTFFIVCQ
+111 LKVYLEEPTFFIVCQ

-196 SMEEALKKGIKDFSF
+196 SMEEALKKGVKEFSF
-211 IAPSKYTDRLQL
+211 IAPSKYVDRLQL

-252 GRFIFQRED
+252 GRFIFQRD
-261 DSEVR
+261 DDGEVR

-293 TINMPMDNTDMK
+293 TINMPMDNTDVE

-339 GMLDLQMKVHEKE
+339 GMLNLQMKVHEKE

-364 KELDNMLETLHVT
+364 KELDNVLEKLHVT

-398 TVGKG
+398 TVGNG
-403 NMVNLPGQEATLL
+403 NMVNLPGQETTLL
-416 LLEIGNIKLLLWCAI
+416 LLEIGNIKLLLWCAV

-490 AARQHKYCYM
+490 AARQHEYCYM

-526 LLEEALKLNDWLI
+526 LLEEALKLDEWLI

-562 RELTADERQM
+562 RELTADERQT
-572 LEDMLNDEFAG
+572 LEDMLNNEFAG

-602 LFETMQEGE
+602 LFETMQEDE
-611 KKSLKEF
+611 KKSVKEF

>member
-1 MLTHECKGNAS
+1 MKIGVKMKKVKDA
-12 YKHLSIKQENIDLYY
+12 IDT
-27 KNKPR
+27 KAIEEK
-32 IFATVPLNHFKSFI
+32 ALNHFKSFI

-62 PCWDGHL
+62 PCWDGHF

-293 TINMPMDNTDMK
+293 TINMPMDNTDVE

-339 GMLDLQMKVHEKE
+339 GMLNLQMKVHEKE

-364 KELDNMLETLHVT
+364 KELDNVLEKLHVT

-398 TVGKG
+398 TVGNG
-403 NMVNLPGQEATLL
+403 NMVNLPGQETTLL
-416 LLEIGNIKLLLWCAI
+416 LLEIGNIKLLLWCAV

-490 AARQHKYCYM
+490 AARQHEYCYM

-526 LLEEALKLNDWLI
+526 LLEEALKLDEWLI

-562 RELTADERQM
+562 RELTADERQT

-602 LFETMQEGE
+602 LFETMQEDE
-611 KKSLKEF
+611 KKSVKEF

>member
-1 MLTHECKGNAS
+1 MKEAVDTKAIEEKA
-12 YKHLSIKQENIDLYY
+12 
-27 KNKPR
+27 
-32 IFATVPLNHFKSFI
+32 LNHFKSFI

-75 IRDKEHLQG
+75 IKDKEHLQG
-84 RVPIQIKGTEVGR
+84 RVPVQIKGTEVDS
-97 FVTKKWKFKLEKAD
+97 FVTKKWKYKLEKAD

-126 VKKDS
+126 VKRDS
-131 KERMLFFRELLPD
+131 KDRMLFFRELLPD

-150 RDMGKNA
+150 RDMGKNE
-157 TRMTLFHPLTED
+157 TRKTLFHPLTDD

-191 HSKLL
+191 HSNLL
-196 SMEEALKKGIKDFSF
+196 SMEEALKKGIKEFSF
-211 IAPSKYTDRLQL
+211 IVPTKYADRLQL

-252 GRFIFQRED
+252 GRFIFQRD
-261 DSEVR
+261 DDGEVR
-266 VGDKVYFKG
+266 VGDRVYFKG
-275 YHNEIKDGRIIIK
+275 YHNEIKEGRIIIK

-293 TINMPMDNTDMK
+293 TINMPMDNTDME
-305 QATVKLTT
+305 QTTVKLIT

-339 GMLDLQMKVHEKE
+339 GKLDLKMNVHEKE
-352 YVEELRQKLIRW
+352 YVEELRQKLMRW
-364 KELDNMLETLHVT
+364 KELDNVLDKLHVT

-385 TDDQGK
+385 TDGQGK

-403 NMVNLPGQEATLL
+403 NMVNLPGQETTLL
-416 LLEIGNIKLLLWCAI
+416 FGEIGNIKLLLWCAV

-477 NIDFDNIISSAEE
+477 NIDFDSIIASAEE
-490 AARQHKYCYM
+490 AARQHEYCYM

-526 LLEEALKLNDWLI
+526 LLEESLKLDEWLI
-539 GKEPK
+539 EKEIK
-544 DEMRPLHII
+544 DKMRPLHII
-553 NKMQIMKRQ
+553 NKMQILKRQ
-562 RELTADERQM
+562 RELTADERQT
-572 LEDMLNDEFAG
+572 LEDMLNEEFAE

-591 LLLDRQEEFQQ
+591 LLLDRQGDFQQ
-602 LFETMQEGE
+602 LFEKMQEDE
-611 KKSLKEF
+611 KKSVKEF

-629 V
+629 M